1 MYTDVIAEVVDHAQK
16 RKDAII
22 DILFD
27 AECLE
32 DITIVANEQIN
43 QLSLMSEAIKIA
55 RIKTFVHDC
64 KIR

>member
-1 MYTDVIAEVVDHAQK
+1 MYRDVIAEVIDHAQK

-22 DILFD
+22 DTLFD

-32 DITIVANEQIN
+32 DITIVAHEQIN

-55 RIKTFVHDC
+55 RIKTFVDDSN
-64 KIR
+64 IR